1 MVVNPTGRTPG
12 TSTVSVLNVRRT
24 CSISPVEES
33 PEFSWN
39 KSLRSQCCFP
49 LQGRVKRSRTCGPR
63 CCLSSWRRC
72 SVCCSRFVP
81 PPHSCRFSTSPSSC
95 RWSTAP
101 SSTAATRLSSAWR
114 EYQPHAHAHAHA
126 HAHTSLWT
134 KLLSLFIF
142 TWLNCHLSVSVCAV
156 SRHAT
161 LGSCTVWSWLCRQ
174 CSLCCSI
181 PASPWWKLWMETLY
195 MWVRSDGTT
204 LNPITALT
212 LLLPLPLL
220 LFLLVPS
227 SLNSPR
233 SLLVWLQVNVG
244 LTLLSLLAFI
254 HPLAV
259 YLHCRRLASQR
270 NESSRWEQRL
280 ALNMSLTPPATLLP
294 LCFFHLECNIER
306 L

>member
-204 LNPITALT
+204 LNPNYCTYSAPPPPPP
-212 LLLPLPLL
+212 PLPPGTFISELSPL
-220 LFLLVPS
+220 SPCVAAGERRSDVAQPARLHPPPRRVPALS
-227 SLNSPR
+227 TSRLPAKWVFEMRATPR
-233 SLLVWLQVNVG
+233 
-244 LTLLSLLAFI
+244 T
-254 HPLAV
+254 
-259 YLHCRRLASQR
+259 
-270 NESSRWEQRL
+270 
-280 ALNMSLTPPATLLP
+280 
-294 LCFFHLECNIER
+294 
-306 L
+306 